1 MFNIRLAAKHP
12 GVKSNAYLPVA
23 GADAADAVGSFMATR
38 LDQCLF
44 VRPENGSGSTKEW
57 AYFALVEVEGVGVLL
72 GRYFYAG
79 IGRKGGVTQ
88 PNPRERDSLAAV
100 ERDLGL
106 PEGELSDGDWIG
118 EESAAEASQRRYEA

>member
-1 MFNIRLAAKHP
+1 MFNIRLAPQHP
-12 GVKSNAYLPVA
+12 GAKACAYHPVN
-23 GADAADAVGSFMATR
+23 GTDVADAVGHFMAAH

-44 VRPENGSGSTKEW
+44 VSPQNGSGSQNEW
-57 AYFALVEVEGVGVLL
+57 AYFALVEVEDIGILL

-79 IGRKGGVTQ
+79 IGRKGGVSR

-106 PEGELSDGDWIG
+106 PEGELSDGDWLG
-118 EESAAEASQRRYEA
+118 EESVEDASKRRYGN